1 MVTVL
6 LFLLLTTLLIA
17 KIRKIKNTSL
27 IRCVLIAYFLRLGVV
42 IIDLYT
48 DIPVFNSGSDSE
60 FFHEEAMQYMEHG
73 YTSGLDNN
81 YDLFLGIVYKL
92 TDGSRFIG
100 QYLNVLMGV
109 GLILILHRIMR
120 LLCVSYEKQK
130 VIVLLATFMP
140 NLIINS
146 AILLREAWIEFF
158 LLLSLYTFVKWY
170 LGIEGAKAVLKIVI
184 CVFLASWMHA
194 GSIFVLLGYFVA
206 FISFNRKVKCVKF
219 SGTTISAIAFMA
231 IVLFV
236 FLTYASVLGGKL
248 AVLTSFDSEF
258 LAQRVEDDTVGGST
272 YLTWLPM
279 TYSFVDVFFL
289 PIRMVYFLFSPIP
302 FDWRGVNDI
311 AAFLID
317 SSVYIGLFYRIIK
330 DNTRNKQHKLLGR
343 YLLITVFIVIAV
355 FSVGTSAA
363 GTAMR
368 HRAKIVP
375 FLFVIYSIKYKK
387 KDLYRIRA
395 YE

>member
-1 MVTVL
+1 MVML
-6 LFLLLTTLLIA
+6 
-17 KIRKIKNTSL
+17 
-27 IRCVLIAYFLRLGVV
+27 
-42 IIDLYT
+42 IDLYT
-48 DIPVFNSGSDSE
+48 EIPVFNSGADTES
-60 FFHEEAMQYMEHG
+60 FHEEAMQYMQYG
-73 YTSGLDNN
+73 YTSGIDNN
-81 YDLFLGIVYKL
+81 YDLFLGIIYKL
-92 TDGSRFIG
+92 TDGSRFMG

-109 GLILILHRIMR
+109 GLIIILIRIMR

-158 LLLSLYTFVKWY
+158 LLLSLYNFVKWY
-170 LGIEGAKAVLKIVI
+170 LGIEGPKAVLKIVI

-206 FISFNRKVKCVKF
+206 FVSFNRIVKCVKF